1 MKPND
6 HVLRYLALAYAC
18 SWSVSGIGIALGVR
32 ADSGFSYMVVA
43 GIAMLGPA
51 LAAIVLQR
59 WVDRAP
65 FAELGLRLPGTR
77 WPIVVLTALLGM
89 LILPTTLLVQ
99 EAMGDGAGIAAFGT
113 VNMSSDAMIANV
125 RELAGDTL
133 PAASLERQ
141 LGLLERFPPVLILVM
156 VLLASVLG
164 AVSFNLPFMLGEELG
179 WRGYLWHHLSHWTGL
194 QRVLFTGVVWGFW
207 HAPMIAVGHNYPGH
221 PIAGIGMMVLLCLSM
236 SVLFDWT
243 RTHSGSVW
251 SSALLHGIIN
261 GSAGA
266 SLLFAHGGHPLVG
279 SVAGLAGVLALLVMG
294 AAVLLLDARYRRR
307 FFHAPEEAQPSTTTI
322 SWSSQRTT

>member
-6 HVLRYLALAYAC
+6 HVLRYLALAYGF

-32 ADSGFSYMVVA
+32 ADSGLSYMVVA

-51 LAAIVLQR
+51 LAAMVLQR
-59 WVDRAP
+59 WLDRAP
-65 FAELGLRLPGTR
+65 FAELGMRLTGTR
-77 WPIVVLTALLGM
+77 WPIVVLTAVLGM

-99 EAMGDGAGIAAFGT
+99 EVMGDGAGIASFGT
-113 VNMSSDAMIANV
+113 VNMSSEAMVANV

-141 LGLLERFPPVLILVM
+141 LGLLQRFPPIVILVM
-156 VLLASVLG
+156 VLLASVVG

-179 WRGYLWHHLSHWTGL
+179 WRGYLWRHISHWTGL
-194 QRVLFTGVVWGFW
+194 QRVLFTGVVWGLW
-207 HAPMIAVGHNYPGH
+207 HAPLIAVGHNYPGH

-243 RTHSGSVW
+243 RTRSESVW
-251 SSALLHGIIN
+251 SSAVLHGIIN

-266 SLLFAHGGHPLVG
+266 SLLFAKGGHPLAG
-279 SVAGLAGVLALLVMG
+279 SIAGLAGVLALLLLG
-294 AAVLLLDARYRRR
+294 SAVLLLDARYRRG
-307 FFHAPEEAQPSTTTI
+307 FLKPVGPAQASSTVI
-322 SWSSQRTT
+322 S